1 LLNAALALPLPMTDS
16 APRPELEAV
25 HAEHADFVFRT
36 LQRLGV
42 RSMDLD
48 DALQD
53 VFLVVHRKLG
63 GFNPSFPVRSWL
75 FGIAVRVAVAHRRKA
90 HLHRER
96 SGSDLEGTPPESSG
110 GPEAEAIEREGRERL
125 GHILDKLTPEKRAV
139 FVMFEI
145 EGQTTVEIAEELGVA
160 LGTVYSRLSS
170 ARAEFKQ
177 AVERLHR
184 SQRSA

>member
-1 LLNAALALPLPMTDS
+1 MLNPALALPMADS
-16 APRPELEAV
+16 PPRPELAEV
-25 HAEHADFVFRT
+25 HAEHADFVYRS

-42 RSMDLD
+42 RPMDLE

-53 VFLVVHRKLG
+53 VFVVVHKKLE
-63 GFNPSFPVRSWL
+63 GFDPSLKLKSWL

-96 SGSDLEGTPPESSG
+96 GGAELEHHLESETQA
-110 GPEAEAIEREGRERL
+110 GPEVEVMERQGRERL
-125 GHILDKLTPEKRAV
+125 AQILDKLTPEKRAV

-145 EGQTTVEIAEELGVA
+145 EGKTTVEIAEELGLA

-170 ARAEFKQ
+170 ARGEFQ
-177 AVERLHR
+177 RAVERLQR
-184 SQRSA
+184 RRRSA

>member
-1 LLNAALALPLPMTDS
+1 LLHTALALPLSMADS
-16 APRPELEAV
+16 ESRPELAEL
-25 HAEHADFVFRT
+25 HAAHADFVFRT

-63 GFNPSFPVRSWL
+63 GFDPSFNVRSWL

-96 SGSDLEGTPPESSG
+96 SGTDFERTPRETSG
-110 GPEAEAIEREGRERL
+110 GPEADAIEREGRERL
-125 GHILDKLTPEKRAV
+125 AHILDKLTPEKRAV

-145 EGQTTVEIAEELGVA
+145 EGQTTVEIAEELGLP

-177 AVERLHR
+177 AVERLNR

>member
-1 LLNAALALPLPMTDS
+1 LLNAALALPLSMADS
-16 APRPELEAV
+16 ESRPELAEV

-53 VFLVVHRKLG
+53 VFLVVHRKLA
-63 GFNPSFPVRSWL
+63 GFDPSFSVRSWL

-96 SGSDLEGTPPESSG
+96 PGTDFERTPPEAGG
-110 GPEAEAIEREGRERL
+110 GPEAEAIERQGRERL
-125 GHILDKLTPEKRAV
+125 AQILDKLTPEKRAV

-145 EGQTTVEIAEELGVA
+145 EGRTTVEISDELGLP
-160 LGTVYSRLSS
+160 LGTVYSRLSA

-184 SQRSA
+184 SRRSA

>member
-1 LLNAALALPLPMTDS
+1 MLNAALALPMTDS
-16 APRPELEAV
+16 GCAPELADV
-25 HAEHADFVFRT
+25 HAEHADFVYRS

-42 RSMDLD
+42 RPMDLE

-53 VFLVVHRKLG
+53 VFLVVHKKLH
-63 GFNPSFPVRSWL
+63 GFDPSFKLRSWL

-96 SGSDLEGTPPESSG
+96 ADAWLERHPESSTG
-110 GPEAEAIEREGRERL
+110 TGPEAEVIERQGRERL
-125 GHILDKLTPEKRAV
+125 AQILDKLTPEKRAV

-145 EGQTTVEIAEELGVA
+145 EGKTTVEIADELGLP

-170 ARAEFKQ
+170 ARAEFQ
-177 AVERLHR
+177 RAVERLHQK
-184 SQRSA
+184 QRSA

>member
-1 LLNAALALPLPMTDS
+1 LLNAALALPMADS
-16 APRPELEAV
+16 PPRPELALV
-25 HAEHADFVFRT
+25 HAEHADFVYRS

-42 RSMDLD
+42 RAMDLE

-53 VFLVVHRKLG
+53 VFVVVHKKLA
-63 GFNPSFPVRSWL
+63 GFDPALPLKSWL

-96 SGSDLEGTPPESSG
+96 GDTELEHRLESDAQV
-110 GPEAEAIEREGRERL
+110 GPEAEVMERQGRERL
-125 GHILDKLTPEKRAV
+125 AAILDKLTPEKRAV

-145 EGQTTVEIAEELGVA
+145 EGKTTVEIAEELGLP

-170 ARAEFKQ
+170 ARGEFQ
-177 AVERLHR
+177 RAVERLHR
-184 SQRSA
+184 TQRSA